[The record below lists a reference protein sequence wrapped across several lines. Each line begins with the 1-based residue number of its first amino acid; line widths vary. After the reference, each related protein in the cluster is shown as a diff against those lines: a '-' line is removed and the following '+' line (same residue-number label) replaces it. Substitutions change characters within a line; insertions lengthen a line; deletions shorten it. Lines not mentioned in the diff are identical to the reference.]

1 MHPAAFQTAFQ
12 IWNVMVQQYQ
22 ILLIFLC
29 KEWILMILYFV
40 FIELGF
46 QITVIKLNCTEQ

>member
-46 QITVIKLNCTEQ
+46 EITVIKLNCTEQ